1 MSDFPTIVYRCPGP
15 HWGPPGTTYG
25 SVGVNTADELAAR
38 LAEGYHRS
46 IPEAAEAFLAAKAPK
61 VATIKESLTT
71 AEESSVVADNAPP
84 TRDEMLEQ
92 AARIGLKTDKRWSDA
107 TLLANIEAHMK
118 GSK

>member
-25 SVGVNTADELAAR
+25 SVGVNNADELAAR

-46 IPEAAEAFLAAKAPK
+46 IPEAAEAFFAAKAPK
-61 VATIKESLTT
+61 PAAPAPIATP
-71 AEESSVVADNAPP
+71 ADNAPP

>member
-38 LAEGYHRS
+38 LAEGYHCS

-61 VATIKESLTT
+61 PVAQ
-71 AEESSVVADNAPP
+71 APAVSVPANNAPP

>member
-1 MSDFPTIVYRCPGP
+1 
-15 HWGPPGTTYG
+15 
-25 SVGVNTADELAAR
+25 VGVNNADELAAR

-46 IPEAAEAFLAAKAPK
+46 IPEAAEAFFAAKAPK
-61 VATIKESLTT
+61 VATTKD
-71 AEESSVVADNAPP
+71 SSVVADNAPP